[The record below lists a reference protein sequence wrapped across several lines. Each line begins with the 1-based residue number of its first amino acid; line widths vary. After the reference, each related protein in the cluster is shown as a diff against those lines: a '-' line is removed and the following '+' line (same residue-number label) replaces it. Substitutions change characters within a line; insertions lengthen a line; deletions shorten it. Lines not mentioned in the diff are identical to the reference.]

1 MRRDTITGES
11 VTTKNGYLLVKHKGK
26 WKRRW
31 VSVINGQLMYY
42 KNWKVRYSH
51 IIAFCESYLEHGPH

>member
-1 MRRDTITGES
+1 MGES

-31 VSVINGQLMYY
+31 VSIINGQLMYY
-42 KNWKVRYSH
+42 KNWKVR
-51 IIAFCESYLEHGPH
+51 EQGTMENT

>member
-1 MRRDTITGES
+1 MGES

-31 VSVINGQLMYY
+31 VSIINGQLMYY
-42 KNWKVRYSH
+42 KNWKVSEQGTMENSLRPP
-51 IIAFCESYLEHGPH
+51 L